1 MTRANKRHTGTF
13 RLRGWHVAAGLAGVV
28 LTAAW
33 SWRAVASGEP
43 GWLASTFRSS
53 AFATDAI
60 IVISAAVLLAAL
72 AGMPIRAGRL
82 VRRARSAGARSGQ
95 DGVAMIEF
103 ALVLPIALILSLIMA
118 QSALLMVGHLCVHY
132 SAYCAARS
140 AIVYVPLG
148 YEPGRGEGR
157 NVLIPAKLNRI
168 KDAAVWAI
176 LPVASSSKHLRADAS
191 VALLDGIEDLLL
203 TYGQDPP
210 HWVRSLLARK
220 LYYAEE
226 YTEVWLDEP
235 ENPPTYRENETI
247 NAHVKHVFHMSV
259 PYASRIYSMVRGG
272 DGVKLD
278 FGADEYGMI
287 IHASSILTNEGV
299 QDYIE
304 PEEYPQ

>member
-1 MTRANKRHTGTF
+1 MARANKGHTRPF
-13 RLRGWHVAAGLAGVV
+13 RLRTWHVAAGLVAVA
-28 LTAAW
+28 LTAVW
-33 SWRAVASGEP
+33 SWRAIAGGGR

-60 IVISAAVLLAAL
+60 IVVSAAVLLAAMT
-72 AGMPIRAGRL
+72 GMLIRAGRL
-82 VRRARSAGARSGQ
+82 VRRARSTGARSGQ

-157 NVLIPAKLNRI
+157 NVLNSAKLSRI

-191 VALLDGIEDLLL
+191 VALLDGIENLLL

-226 YTEVWLDEP
+226 YTKVWLDDP
-235 ENPPTYRENETI
+235 ENGDAYGEKETI
-247 NAHVKHVFHMSV
+247 NAHVRHVFHMSV
-259 PYASRIYSMVRGG
+259 PYASRIYAAVRGD